1 MGAGG
6 GGSGSVRPVAIRTA
20 PAVVKQILRSVNQAG
35 MEAKRETVG
44 GYEATVCRMSRFR
57 LRWLLTPL
65 HTFVFLLPFGPSEAT
80 VEELNRF
87 VSDAT
92 QYAARNQRKMPL
104 GIQSTTAAVV
114 VAIAESGEARD
125 WATAKGRRYSV
136 LSYPVFVDVAGGEVI
151 VPKRIIIGG
160 KYASYFEGLV
170 RDHIVPALAASR

>member
-1 MGAGG
+1 MAIGTA
-6 GGSGSVRPVAIRTA
+6 SGVATQIVRS
-20 PAVVKQILRSVNQAG
+20 LNQAG
-35 MEAKRETVG
+35 MEARKDAVG

-65 HTFVFLLPFGPSEAT
+65 HTFVFLLAFGPGEAT
-80 VEELNRF
+80 IEQLNRF

-92 QYAARNQRKMPL
+92 QYAGRHQRKMPL

-136 LSYPVFVDVAGGEVI
+136 LSYPVFVDVAGEEAI